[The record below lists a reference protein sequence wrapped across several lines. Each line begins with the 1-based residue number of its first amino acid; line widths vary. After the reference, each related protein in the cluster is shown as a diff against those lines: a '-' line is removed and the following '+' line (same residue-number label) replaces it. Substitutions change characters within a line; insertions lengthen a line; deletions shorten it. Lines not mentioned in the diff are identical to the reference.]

1 MLSVPSMNNILRG
14 EILWVFSCLIQRK
27 GSFYYCSYYYCFHC
41 CCCCWCCCCGIIGL
55 FSNSTSN
62 QSTLDIQQV
71 GIALISNDRCVIIPL
86 IHLKD
91 LSWMDKKKQNRKGTV
106 GIVLFFLSRALSRCK
121 GALVSLNGRCVIF
134 FHNLDI
140 IFSYTHKK
148 TSKYQ
153 QYEHPH
159 ISPAKYL
166 QKPCRYP
173 QLSCSIKSALM
184 QKEQWILY
192 YGLKTGVFS
201 HQDFYILQPC
211 EEISWSFC
219 LSTLQYLIHQVCS
232 HLVFAG
238 MSVSLL
244 FESPL
249 FSTPDSEA
257 SMS

>member
-86 IHLKD
+86 IHLKE
-91 LSWMDKKKQNRKGTV
+91 LSWMDKKKKNPGREQ
-106 GIVLFFLSRALSRCK
+106 LELCFFFVKSSIK
-121 GALVSLNGRCVIF
+121 VGALVSLNGRCVRF
-134 FHNLDI
+134 FDNLDI

-153 QYEHPH
+153 QYEHPR

-166 QKPCRYP
+166 QKPCRFP
-173 QLSCSIKSALM
+173 QLSRSIKSALM
-184 QKEQWILY
+184 QKQ
-192 YGLKTGVFS
+192 
-201 HQDFYILQPC
+201 Q
-211 EEISWSFC
+211 
-219 LSTLQYLIHQVCS
+219 
-232 HLVFAG
+232 
-238 MSVSLL
+238 
-244 FESPL
+244 
-249 FSTPDSEA
+249 
-257 SMS
+257 